1 MHELRAVRRIHYQ
14 TWQRYFETVQF
25 IIQTKIEFVKQNI
38 LVAIFCNILFT
49 VNLFLFYYNIIYFK
63 MSKIMH
69 RLMFHQNE
77 ITTELVNDM
86 LCNILGASL
95 HIYHINVYIMR

>member
-25 IIQTKIEFVKQNI
+25 IIETKIEFVKQNI

-49 VNLFLFYYNIIYFK
+49 VFNTHEKRLRKSLFILLQYYIF
-63 MSKIMH
+63 
-69 RLMFHQNE
+69 QD
-77 ITTELVNDM
+77 V
-86 LCNILGASL
+86 
-95 HIYHINVYIMR
+95 

>member
-49 VNLFLFYYNIIYFK
+49 VFNNASQKIYDLF
-63 MSKIMH
+63 
-69 RLMFHQNE
+69 
-77 ITTELVNDM
+77 
-86 LCNILGASL
+86 
-95 HIYHINVYIMR
+95 

>member
-49 VNLFLFYYNIIYFK
+49 VNL
-63 MSKIMH
+63 
-69 RLMFHQNE
+69 
-77 ITTELVNDM
+77 
-86 LCNILGASL
+86 
-95 HIYHINVYIMR
+95 

>member
-25 IIQTKIEFVKQNI
+25 IIETKIEFVKQNI

-49 VNLFLFYYNIIYFK
+49 VFNN
-63 MSKIMH
+63 
-69 RLMFHQNE
+69 
-77 ITTELVNDM
+77 
-86 LCNILGASL
+86 AS
-95 HIYHINVYIMR
+95 

>member
-49 VNLFLFYYNIIYFK
+49 VSLRKSLFILLQYYIF
-63 MSKIMH
+63 
-69 RLMFHQNE
+69 QD
-77 ITTELVNDM
+77 V
-86 LCNILGASL
+86 
-95 HIYHINVYIMR
+95 

>member
-38 LVAIFCNILFT
+38 MVAIFCNILFT
-49 VNLFLFYYNIIYFK
+49 VRLRKSLFILLQYYIF
-63 MSKIMH
+63 
-69 RLMFHQNE
+69 QD
-77 ITTELVNDM
+77 V
-86 LCNILGASL
+86 
-95 HIYHINVYIMR
+95 